1 VIPEL
6 IGALGVI
13 AAAIITGSF
22 QRMRRENSAAHGRAI
37 QQLDRI
43 ASTVEHIDEQVDEIA
58 EWREEHEA
66 FHERIEAGGG

>member
-1 VIPEL
+1 MIPEL

-58 EWREEHEA
+58 EWRGEHEA
-66 FHERIEAGGG
+66 FHERIEARGD